1 MAGFHTNIEAETLS
15 NTNFRKVLF
24 TGPHSQ
30 LVLMTLKPG
39 EDIGMEVH
47 GNVDQF
53 FRFEAG
59 EGKAILNGEEIVFKA
74 DDALIVPAGTN
85 HNILNTSATEPLKL
99 YTVYSPANH
108 PDGTVHVTREEA
120 MEAEEAE
127 HHQ

>member
-1 MAGFHTNIEAETLS
+1 MTGFHTNIEAETLS
-15 NTNFRKVLF
+15 NTNFRKVLY

-30 LVLMTLKPG
+30 LVLMTLQPG

-53 FRFEAG
+53 FRFEDG
-59 EGKAILNGEEIVFKA
+59 EGKAILDGEEIVFKA
-74 DDALIVPAGTN
+74 DDALVVPAGTN
-85 HNILNTSATEPLKL
+85 HNIINTSTTEPLKL

-108 PDGTVHVTREEA
+108 PDGTIHVTREEA